1 MNSLNQINV
10 SEVKC
15 EVVFRDE
22 VQVKHLMLSKKDAE
36 DAIFVLFM
44 VLWFWFLF
52 LISHNIVAMTRK
64 PVSSHLGLTEAEST
78 VCKRLCNEFL

>member
-22 VQVKHLMLSKKDAE
+22 VQVKHLICFPKKMQKMLYLSY
-36 DAIFVLFM
+36 
-44 VLWFWFLF
+44 LWFCGFGF
-52 LISHNIVAMTRK
+52 
-64 PVSSHLGLTEAEST
+64 
-78 VCKRLCNEFL
+78 CFCF